1 MVGEEMRVA
10 GGSGV
15 VHRLRIAPQKLPGR
29 TLAVDNPVLHYVLIV
44 SVVAVLAFLGSMLA
58 VWFKKHPN
66 RSKGNKRRI
75 RMPKIIPI
83 LAWPV
88 LVVGLIGLL
97 ASFAA
102 PAEDAVAMPIAF
114 GVVTLFGGYLLF
126 IYRNWYVDAGDD
138 EMEFRTTFGKE
149 HTLGYHEI
157 ASYSFRDQGFQKF
170 LSVRGPKGEKL
181 DFSISQYNLPPLMA
195 AIDFHSKN
203 GRWPLPGEPR

>member
-1 MVGEEMRVA
+1 MD
-10 GGSGV
+10 
-15 VHRLRIAPQKLPGR
+15 Q
-29 TLAVDNPVLHYVLIV
+29 PVLRYVLIIGI
-44 SVVAVLAFLGSMLA
+44 VVVFSFLASLLA

-66 RSKGNKRRI
+66 RSKGNKRRV

-83 LAWPV
+83 LGWPV

-102 PAEDAVAMPIAF
+102 PAEDAVAMPVAF
-114 GVVTLFGGYLLF
+114 TVVTLAGGYLLF

-138 EMEFRTTFGKE
+138 EMEFRTTLGKE
-149 HTLGYHEI
+149 HKLAYHEI
-157 ASYSFRDQGFQKF
+157 ASYTFRDQGFHKF
-170 LSVRGPKGEKL
+170 LNVRGPKGEKL

-195 AIDFHSKN
+195 AIEFHSKH